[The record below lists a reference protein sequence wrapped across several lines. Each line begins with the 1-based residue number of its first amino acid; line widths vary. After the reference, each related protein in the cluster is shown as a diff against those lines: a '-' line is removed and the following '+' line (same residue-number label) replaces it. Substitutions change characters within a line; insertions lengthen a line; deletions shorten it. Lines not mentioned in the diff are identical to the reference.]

1 MRRIGQVIGLKPDQV
16 EAYERLHAAAWPE
29 VLATIHDC
37 NIRNYSIFR
46 HGELLFAYFEYVG
59 DNYETDMAKMAADPQ
74 DTRVVDLDRAH
85 AGALGNAGTRR
96 MVDHDERSLS
106 RRLATQERLK
116 EIPMFRLDKKI
127 AFVTG
132 AGSGIGE
139 HIARLFAQQ
148 GAHVI
153 LTDIRPDT
161 VERIA
166 SEIQAARG
174 SARSQQLDVAD
185 EYQVKAAMER
195 VAATEGRLDILVNNA
210 GISHV
215 GTILET
221 GLEDWERVMRV
232 NAGGIFLCARE
243 GVRQMLAQSPAG
255 GVIINMSS
263 VAATIGIERRLSYS
277 ASKGAVLAL
286 TRSIAIDFVTQGIRC
301 NAICPGTV
309 HTPFVE
315 GYLARNFA
323 GHEDE
328 VRQQLHARQP
338 IGRMGRPD
346 EIAYAALYLASDE
359 AAFVTGSA
367 LVIDGG
373 WTAK

>member
-1 MRRIGQVIGLKPDQV
+1 
-16 EAYERLHAAAWPE
+16 
-29 VLATIHDC
+29 
-37 NIRNYSIFR
+37 
-46 HGELLFAYFEYVG
+46 
-59 DNYETDMAKMAADPQ
+59 
-74 DTRVVDLDRAH
+74 
-85 AGALGNAGTRR
+85 
-96 MVDHDERSLS
+96 
-106 RRLATQERLK
+106 
-116 EIPMFRLDKKI
+116 MFRLDQKI

-139 HIARLFAQQ
+139 QIARLFAQQ

-153 LTDIRPDT
+153 LADIKLDAA
-161 VERIA
+161 ERV
-166 SEIQAARG
+166 SGEIRAAEG
-174 SARSQQLDVAD
+174 SAHAQQLDVA
-185 EYQVKAAMER
+185 EEPQVRAAIEQ
-195 VAATEGRLDILVNNA
+195 VAAVEGRLDILVNNA

-215 GTILET
+215 GNILET
-221 GLEDWERVMRV
+221 SLQDWEHVMSV
-232 NAGGIFLCARE
+232 NARGVFLCARE

-263 VAATIGIERRLSYS
+263 VAATIGIDRRLPYC

-286 TRSIAIDFVTQGIRC
+286 TRSVAIDFATQGIRC

-309 HTPFVE
+309 QTPFVE
-315 GYLARNFA
+315 DYLARHFA

-328 VRQQLHARQP
+328 VRRQLHARQP

-346 EIAYAALYLASDE
+346 EIAHAALYLASDE

>member
-1 MRRIGQVIGLKPDQV
+1 V
-16 EAYERLHAAAWPE
+16 
-29 VLATIHDC
+29 
-37 NIRNYSIFR
+37 
-46 HGELLFAYFEYVG
+46 
-59 DNYETDMAKMAADPQ
+59 
-74 DTRVVDLDRAH
+74 
-85 AGALGNAGTRR
+85 
-96 MVDHDERSLS
+96 
-106 RRLATQERLK
+106 
-116 EIPMFRLDKKI
+116 FRLDKKI

-139 HIARLFAQQ
+139 QIARLFAQQ

-153 LTDIRPDT
+153 LADIRLDAAEQ
-161 VERIA
+161 VAGEIRADGGIA
-166 SEIQAARG
+166 RA
-174 SARSQQLDVAD
+174 QQLDVA
-185 EYQVKAAMER
+185 EKSQVKATIEQ
-195 VAATEGRLDILVNNA
+195 VAATEGRLDLLVNNA
-210 GISHV
+210 GISHI

-221 GLEDWERVMRV
+221 SLEDWERVMHV
-232 NAGGIFLCARE
+232 NARGVFLCARE

-263 VAATIGIERRLSYS
+263 VAATIGIDRRLSYS

-315 GYLARNFA
+315 SYLARHFA

>member
-1 MRRIGQVIGLKPDQV
+1 
-16 EAYERLHAAAWPE
+16 
-29 VLATIHDC
+29 
-37 NIRNYSIFR
+37 
-46 HGELLFAYFEYVG
+46 
-59 DNYETDMAKMAADPQ
+59 
-74 DTRVVDLDRAH
+74 
-85 AGALGNAGTRR
+85 
-96 MVDHDERSLS
+96 
-106 RRLATQERLK
+106 
-116 EIPMFRLDKKI
+116 MFRLDKTI

-139 HIARLFAQQ
+139 QIARLFARQ

-153 LTDIRPDT
+153 LADIILDA
-161 VERIA
+161 VERVA
-166 SEIQAARG
+166 GEIQAAGG
-174 SARSQQLDVAD
+174 SARPQQLDVAK
-185 EYQVKAAMER
+185 ESQVKAAMER
-195 VAATEGRLDILVNNA
+195 VAAIEGRLDILINNA
-210 GISHV
+210 GISNV

-221 GLEDWERVMRV
+221 SLENWESVMRV
-232 NAGGIFLCARE
+232 NAGGVFLCARE
-243 GVRQMLAQSPAG
+243 GVRQMLAQSPTG

-328 VRQQLHARQP
+328 IRQQLHARQP

-346 EIAYAALYLASDE
+346 EIAHAALYLASDE

>member
-1 MRRIGQVIGLKPDQV
+1 V
-16 EAYERLHAAAWPE
+16 
-29 VLATIHDC
+29 
-37 NIRNYSIFR
+37 
-46 HGELLFAYFEYVG
+46 
-59 DNYETDMAKMAADPQ
+59 
-74 DTRVVDLDRAH
+74 
-85 AGALGNAGTRR
+85 
-96 MVDHDERSLS
+96 
-106 RRLATQERLK
+106 
-116 EIPMFRLDKKI
+116 FRLDQKI

-139 HIARLFAQQ
+139 QIARLFARQ
-148 GAHVI
+148 GARVV
-153 LTDIRPDT
+153 LADVRLDAAERVAGEIR
-161 VERIA
+161 EA
-166 SEIQAARG
+166 GG
-174 SARSQQLDVAD
+174 SARVQQLDVA
-185 EYQVKAAMER
+185 EEAQVRAAIER
-195 VAATEGRLDILVNNA
+195 VAVEEGRLDIMVNNA

-215 GTILET
+215 GNILET
-221 GLEDWERVMRV
+221 SLEDWESVMRV
-232 NAGGIFLCARE
+232 NGRGVFLCARE
-243 GVRQMLAQSPAG
+243 AVRQMLAQSPTG

-263 VAATIGIERRLSYS
+263 VAAMIGLERRLPYS

-286 TRSIAIDFVTQGIRC
+286 TRSIAIDFVTKGIRC

-338 IGRMGRPD
+338 LGRMGLPD

-359 AAFVTGSA
+359 ASFVTGSA

>member
-1 MRRIGQVIGLKPDQV
+1 V
-16 EAYERLHAAAWPE
+16 
-29 VLATIHDC
+29 
-37 NIRNYSIFR
+37 
-46 HGELLFAYFEYVG
+46 
-59 DNYETDMAKMAADPQ
+59 
-74 DTRVVDLDRAH
+74 
-85 AGALGNAGTRR
+85 
-96 MVDHDERSLS
+96 
-106 RRLATQERLK
+106 
-116 EIPMFRLDKKI
+116 FRLDRKI

-139 HIARLFAQQ
+139 QIARLFAQQ

-153 LTDIRPDT
+153 LTDIRVDAA
-161 VERIA
+161 ERVA
-166 SEIQAARG
+166 SEIRAAGG
-174 SARSQQLDVAD
+174 STRTQQLDVA
-185 EYQVKAAMER
+185 EESQVKAAIEL

-221 GLEDWERVMRV
+221 SLQDWERVMSV
-232 NAGGIFLCARE
+232 NAGGVFLCARE
-243 GVRQMLAQSPAG
+243 GVRQMLAQSPVG

-263 VAATIGIERRLSYS
+263 VAATIAIDRRLPYS

-315 GYLARNFA
+315 SYLARHFA

>member
-1 MRRIGQVIGLKPDQV
+1 
-16 EAYERLHAAAWPE
+16 
-29 VLATIHDC
+29 
-37 NIRNYSIFR
+37 
-46 HGELLFAYFEYVG
+46 
-59 DNYETDMAKMAADPQ
+59 
-74 DTRVVDLDRAH
+74 
-85 AGALGNAGTRR
+85 
-96 MVDHDERSLS
+96 
-106 RRLATQERLK
+106 
-116 EIPMFRLDKKI
+116 MFRLDKKI

-139 HIARLFAQQ
+139 HIARLFAQR
-148 GAHVI
+148 GAHVV
-153 LTDIRPDT
+153 LADIREDAAQR
-161 VERIA
+161 VA
-166 SEIQAARG
+166 GEIREAGG
-174 SARSQQLDVAD
+174 SASTQQLDVA
-185 EYQVKAAMER
+185 EESEVMAAIAR

-221 GLEDWERVMRV
+221 SLDDWERVMRV
-232 NAGGIFLCARE
+232 NARGVFLCARE
-243 GVRQMLAQSPAG
+243 GVRQMLAQSPGG

-263 VAATIGIERRLSYS
+263 VAATIGIDRRLPYCS
-277 ASKGAVLAL
+277 SKGAVLAL
-286 TRSIAIDFVTQGIRC
+286 TRSIAIDFATQGIRC

-309 HTPFVE
+309 QTPFVE

-346 EIAYAALYLASDE
+346 EIANAALYLASDE

-373 WTAK
+373 WTAR